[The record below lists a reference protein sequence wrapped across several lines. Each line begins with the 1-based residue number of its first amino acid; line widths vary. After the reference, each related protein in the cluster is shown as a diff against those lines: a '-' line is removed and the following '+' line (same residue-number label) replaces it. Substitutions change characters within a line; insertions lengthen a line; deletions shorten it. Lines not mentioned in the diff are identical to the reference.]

1 MNKSIGCIVLLFA
14 ALGLMAG
21 CDRGEYGGMEER
33 PGSVTLKIGV
43 DVSDILS
50 QTRADETSEA
60 ANDAEKMHTLRIIVV
75 RPDGRVERVKYI
87 QLDNP
92 ATLQVWKF
100 DTIVSGETKR
110 VYLIVNENTEK
121 TEDGIVKKVVP
132 YDFSKIKA
140 GTVFPLN
147 EMYAL
152 TFCVNSD
159 TERLAG
165 PLPMSD
171 VHRVDIAPVVP
182 DGTEREI
189 ECHLTVRRAAVK
201 FTCYVTNESEKEFKA
216 VGLEMEKMARY
227 SYYLPRGFNDGYTVP
242 SVDNNDYYKFRH
254 TFAKA
259 VVLAP
264 KSPAEVD
271 LLKEAGESPIYLL
284 EGKYV
289 DKTEGKDE
297 TWNYKM
303 ALLLQRDEFGEKPW
317 STTFEYFPDLPELP
331 RNTHVVVHATIQR
344 DLDIKWEVHVHPYIS
359 VPLEPD
365 FGL

>member
-1 MNKSIGCIVLLFA
+1 MNKSICYIVLLFA

-21 CDRGEYGGMEER
+21 CDKGEYAKMEER
-33 PGSVTLKIGV
+33 PGNVTLKIGV
-43 DVSDILS
+43 DISDILS
-50 QTRADETSEA
+50 QTRADETVA
-60 ANDAEKMHTLRIIVV
+60 ANDAEKMHTLRIIIV
-75 RPDGRVERVKYI
+75 RPNGRVERVKYVV
-87 QLDNP
+87 LDNP
-92 ATLQVWKF
+92 ATLQTWKF
-100 DTIVSGETKR
+100 DTIVSGETKQI
-110 VYLIVNENTEK
+110 YLIVNENTEK
-121 TEDGIVKKVVP
+121 TEDGIVKKVVD
-132 YDFSKIKA
+132 YDFSKIKR

-152 TFCVNSD
+152 TFRVNSD
-159 TERLAG
+159 TEQVAG

-189 ECHLTVRRAAVK
+189 ECNLTVRRAAVK
-201 FTCYVTNESEKEFKA
+201 FTYYVTNESEKEFKA

-227 SYYLPRGFNDGYTVP
+227 SYYLPREFNDEYVVP
-242 SVDNNDYYKFRH
+242 SVNNNDYYKFRH
-254 TFAKA
+254 TFAQS
-259 VVLAP
+259 VILAP
-264 KSPAEVD
+264 QSQTEVD

-289 DKTEGKDE
+289 DKTEGKNAK
-297 TWNYKM
+297 WNYKM

-317 STTFEYFPDLPELP
+317 STTFEYFPELPELS
-331 RNTHVVVHATIQR
+331 RNTHVVVHATIQH
-344 DLDIKWEVHVHPYIS
+344 DLEIKWEVHVHPYIS

>member
-1 MNKSIGCIVLLFA
+1 MNKPICYIVLLFA

-21 CDRGEYGGMEER
+21 CDKGEYANTEEK
-33 PGSVTLKIGV
+33 PGCVTLKIGV
-43 DVSDILS
+43 DISDVLPQS
-50 QTRADETSEA
+50 RADETVA
-60 ANDAEKMHTLRIIVV
+60 ANDAEKMHTLRIIIV
-75 RPDGRVERVKYI
+75 RPDGRVERDKYI
-87 QLDNP
+87 VLDNP
-92 ATLQVWKF
+92 ATLQTWNF
-100 DTIVSGETKR
+100 ETIVSGESKQ
-110 VYLIVNENTEK
+110 VYLIVNEGAEK

-171 VHRVDIAPVVP
+171 VHRVDIEPVVP
-182 DGTEREI
+182 DGTEHEI
-189 ECHLTVRRAAVK
+189 ECNLTVRRAAVK
-201 FTCYVTNESEKEFKA
+201 FSYYVTNESEKEFKA

-227 SYYLPRGFNDGYTVP
+227 SYFLPREFDGEYIVP
-242 SVDNNDYYKFRH
+242 SVNNNEYYTFKH
-254 TFAKA
+254 TFPKA
-259 VVLAP
+259 VVLPA
-264 KSPAEVD
+264 KSTTEVD
-271 LLKEAGESPIYLL
+271 LLKGAGESPVYLL

-289 DKTEGKDE
+289 DKAEGKDAK
-297 TWNYKM
+297 WNYKM
-303 ALLLQRDEFGEKPW
+303 SLLLQCDEFGEKPW
-317 STTFEYFPDLPELP
+317 STTFEYFPDLPDLP
-331 RNTHVVVHATIQR
+331 RNTHVVVHATVQH
-344 DLDIKWEVHVHPYIS
+344 DLEIKWEVHVHPYIS